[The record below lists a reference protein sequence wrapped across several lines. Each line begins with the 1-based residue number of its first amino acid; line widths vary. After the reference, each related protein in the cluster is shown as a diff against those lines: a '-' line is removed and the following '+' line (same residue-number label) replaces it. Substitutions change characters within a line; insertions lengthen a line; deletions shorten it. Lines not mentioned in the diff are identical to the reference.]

1 MSKVPEPDQPLGD
14 RAYVL
19 RWPGCPYVKEN
30 PNVRYVVK
38 PGDTAF
44 DVYKM
49 LTGSAGTSFDIR
61 KYFKTSGIA
70 DLAQLKPGQQLKP
83 AHITAPT
90 PVKATMNV
98 DAFRST
104 FTNLAYVTDPKD
116 TYRKV
121 VSQNGSNTPLSSP
134 GPSVNGSDDTAPASD
149 PVWADAMKSASD
161 AVASALNGP
170 KFEIAAGH
178 IESAA
183 TNGYDEPDECK
194 GAASAGPI
202 FDPAR
207 VSAAYR
213 DAMDAV
219 SKLSL
224 DRPTTRVAVADNGF
238 FGAHMDD
245 ATDNVKFGP
254 QFPER
259 LFAASVPDYVGAQRS
274 DGRIGPVTVGD
285 AGKRIYPI
293 NYTNHLTQVDVVS
306 GHGTHVT
313 GLIIGGP
320 DFQPYLSVFDRDAQG
335 TWMKLWIINVG
346 MGGEMLIPN
355 SVSELSN
362 QMNMLSNSI
371 VNLSIE
377 YPPLGSIDGSYLLRF
392 IDSPQQRNLF
402 IVSAGN
408 DGSPDVSGVP
418 FFPAVLGGRAQ
429 ANVISV
435 AASLPDGRVARFS
448 NRGRGNVDLA
458 APGCELPSWLDD
470 SGQVSRISGTSQAAA
485 VVTFAATL
493 VRSLG
498 DLNPIE
504 IKNRL
509 MISGDPLRHA
519 TDASSQSAARGT
531 TSDPAPEEI
540 LSRSTLNVATS
551 LYVFDDYVR
560 YRDVNG
566 RVREALGVIQ
576 GFIGVSCQE
585 QIQSRNVWSLKKSDA
600 GLLVFK
606 GKLTPQQIIGEPCIA
621 TTSGNAQ
628 LRIKV
633 RADID
638 DHGVP
643 VPVNAPRMLIVPMA
657 NLDEYVSASKAYRA
671 PL

>member
-1 MSKVPEPDQPLGD
+1 
-14 RAYVL
+14 
-19 RWPGCPYVKEN
+19 
-30 PNVRYVVK
+30 
-38 PGDTAF
+38 
-44 DVYKM
+44 
-49 LTGSAGTSFDIR
+49 
-61 KYFKTSGIA
+61 
-70 DLAQLKPGQQLKP
+70 
-83 AHITAPT
+83 
-90 PVKATMNV
+90 
-98 DAFRST
+98 
-104 FTNLAYVTDPKD
+104 
-116 TYRKV
+116 
-121 VSQNGSNTPLSSP
+121 
-134 GPSVNGSDDTAPASD
+134 
-149 PVWADAMKSASD
+149 
-161 AVASALNGP
+161 
-170 KFEIAAGH
+170 
-178 IESAA
+178 
-183 TNGYDEPDECK
+183 
-194 GAASAGPI
+194 
-202 FDPAR
+202 
-207 VSAAYR
+207 
-213 DAMDAV
+213 
-219 SKLSL
+219 L

-238 FGAHMDD
+238 FGARMDD
-245 ATDNVKFGP
+245 ATDTVKFGP

-259 LFAASVPDYVGAQRS
+259 LFATSLPDYVGAQRS

-285 AGKRIYPI
+285 AGKLIYPI
-293 NYTNHLTQVDVVS
+293 NYKNHLTQVDVVS

-346 MGGEMLIPN
+346 MGGEKLIPN

-362 QMNMLSNSI
+362 QMNMLRDSI

-392 IDSPQQRNLF
+392 IDSPQRNLF
-402 IVSAGN
+402 VVSAGN

-458 APGCELPSWLDD
+458 APGCELASWLDD
-470 SGQVSRISGTSQAAA
+470 SGQVSRVSGTSQAAA

-519 TDASSQSAARGT
+519 TNTSSTSAASGAAP
-531 TSDPAPEEI
+531 DPAPEEI
-540 LSRSTLNVATS
+540 LSRSRLNVATS
-551 LYVFDDYVR
+551 LYLFDDYVR
-560 YRDVNG
+560 YRDTTG
-566 RVREALGVIQ
+566 REREALGVVQ

-585 QIQSRNVWSLKKSDA
+585 QILWRNVWSLKKSDA

-621 TTSGNAQ
+621 TTSGSAQ
-628 LRIKV
+628 LRLKV

-638 DHGVP
+638 DHGMP
-643 VPVNAPRMLIVPMA
+643 VPANAPHMLIVPMA
-657 NLDEYVSASKAYRA
+657 NLDEYVSASKSYRE